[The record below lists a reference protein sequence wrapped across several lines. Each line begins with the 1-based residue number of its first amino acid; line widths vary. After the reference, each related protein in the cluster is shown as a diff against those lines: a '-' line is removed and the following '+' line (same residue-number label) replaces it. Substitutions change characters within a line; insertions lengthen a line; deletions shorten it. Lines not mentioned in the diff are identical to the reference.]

1 MTHEPMPGNR
11 LFDSLNPLVQRQ
23 VLSPRQADEV
33 FRAVS
38 AESSVG
44 ARTEPAEAPGWER
57 SRGWAG
63 LVVFGAVLLV
73 AALAVAS
80 THAREPLRQTLNGDA
95 GSSGFNGKAFTI
107 MVAITVVLAAAAAAN
122 HLLLARRPYAGLV
135 TSALAAL
142 ALLSLASTLT
152 STWDQS
158 ALVYLSA
165 VVLLAAGIAGFWYL
179 NGLAF
184 VPVAVL
190 GGLLLVGQLLS
201 DLLDGDELG
210 TGTVMTVGMLVLAY
224 GLVVVAA
231 GWAFPCRTLTTM
243 LGGGI
248 ALAAMWFTILTL
260 GFVGIFTRIS
270 TDVSLD
276 PANSGPQLSPDD
288 IRTDIRIAMFLGV
301 VVGLGLVAAFVYT
314 SYRGLLVLSLIGVTA
329 VVASGVGFTA
339 IDHPMRWAIGFAVV
353 GTLVAVGSLGAQV
366 GRSSRGGSGPAYP
379 VGPQGSHPSYGQT
392 PTTVQQRPD
401 QGTGPF
407 QRRRLELS
415 KGPLGLHLKG

>member
-1 MTHEPMPGNR
+1 MPGNR

-33 FRAVS
+33 FRAMS
-38 AESSVG
+38 ADSSAG
-44 ARTEPAEAPGWER
+44 ARTEPAESPGWDR

-63 LVVFGAVLLV
+63 LVVFGAILLM

-80 THAREPLRQTLNGDA
+80 THAREPLRRALNGDTD
-95 GSSGFNGKAFTI
+95 SSSFNGKAFTI
-107 MVAITVVLAAAAAAN
+107 MAAITVVLAAAAATN
-122 HLLLARRPYAGLV
+122 HLLLSRRPYARLV
-135 TSALAAL
+135 TSALGAL

-165 VVLLAAGIAGFWYL
+165 VTLLGAGIAGFWYL
-179 NGLAF
+179 HGLAF

-201 DLLDGDELG
+201 DLLDGDEAG
-210 TGTVMTVGMLVLAY
+210 TGTVMTVGMLMLAY

-243 LGGGI
+243 LGGSI

-260 GFVGIFTRIS
+260 GFVGIFSSIA
-270 TDVSLD
+270 TDVSLE

-288 IRTDIRIAMFLGV
+288 IRTDIRIAMFLAV
-301 VVGLGLVAAFVYT
+301 VVGLGLVVAFAYT
-314 SYRGLLVLSLIGVTA
+314 SYRGLLVLSLFGVTA

-353 GTLVAVGSLGAQV
+353 GTLVAGGSLGAQV
-366 GRSSRGGSGPAYP
+366 GRSSRGGSGPTYP
-379 VGPQGSHPSYGQT
+379 AGPQGPNPAYGQPST
-392 PTTVQQRPD
+392 MAQPPPY
-401 QGTGPF
+401 QGTRPF
-407 QRRRLELS
+407 QRRRRELDEE
-415 KGPLGLHLKG
+415 PRGLHLEG